1 MVHVSENYR
10 ALALANGRHV
20 YCRIT
25 VDGEEFLDDRLLEFT
40 FDDVTHPD
48 WFTIGTACANRF
60 HFRVNYTGELDV
72 GAEVRP
78 YVSFD
83 GEEWCGLGIF
93 YISRRYVRGSSISV
107 TAYDRMYSLD
117 TEYTYSGELPTTT
130 DLLLESICAENGLT
144 AAEYGFAHEVSYIPE
159 NCTVRDMIGFI
170 AGINRACAKID
181 RNGALVFRK
190 GDLPNNNDHISYLNC
205 MDIQR
210 NLTRSV
216 VTCLKAQTDGELLTA
231 GEGAEIS
238 TLETYNPLMTQER
251 LDEIHS
257 LYKPFSFYGADVEMQ
272 GLPYLE
278 SGEGI
283 LLLDGQM
290 TYPIIISE
298 IELRYD
304 GGLYATLYS
313 RNKTMVE
320 AAPYQDDLE
329 QALAALRNLSGATA
343 FSSEND
349 VLVNITADPVTLA
362 QFTVQGY
369 KGGFAQLDVNMSL
382 CQYTCNHVVLK
393 VYVNGVLRRE
403 LTHVPHYTQ
412 GMLEHLY
419 HLERDLPGGQCTIT
433 VTAQTGAGIAKI
445 QPKAMMAGLVVHGTG
460 QKTADSTE

>member
-1 MVHVSENYR
+1 MVEVSENYR

-48 WFTIGTACANRF
+48 WFTVGTACANRF

-117 TEYTYSGELPTTT
+117 TAYTYSGVLPTTT
-130 DLLLESICAENGLT
+130 DALLERICTENGIT
-144 AAEYGFAHEVSYIPE
+144 AAEYGIAHGVSYIPE

-190 GDLPNNNDHISYLNC
+190 GDLRNNNEHISHLNC

-238 TLETYNPLMTQER
+238 TLETYNPLMTQDR
-251 LDEIHS
+251 LEQLYS
-257 LYKPFSFYGADVEMQ
+257 LFKPFSFYGADVEMQ

-290 TYPIIISE
+290 TYPIVISE

-343 FSSEND
+343 FSSENEA
-349 VLVNITADPVTLA
+349 LVDIGEDEPVKLV
-362 QFTVQGY
+362 QFTIQGY

-382 CQYTCNHVVLK
+382 GQYTCNYVLFRI
-393 VYVNGVLRRE
+393 YVNGELRRE
-403 LTHVPHYTQ
+403 LKHVPHYIAGT
-412 GMLEHLY
+412 LEHLY
-419 HLERDLPGGQCTIT
+419 HLERDLPDGQCTIT

-445 QPKAMMAGLVVHGTG
+445 QPKAMMAGLVVHGAG
-460 QKTADSTE
+460 QS